1 MKRKADGNQKIKES
15 TNIVTDTNNN
25 NTSSSTSNGNSNEDS
40 IDDIIE
46 GIKNGKNIEMIKRA
60 QALQRIKER
69 SIAAAD
75 RHKKLQIKNISEL
88 YDYEVADAEAQY
100 QKVYEEVQQRLIA
113 EVKYEDQKRKK
124 RLESDKDQDEKEK
137 KKSLRSNATIGSDSD
152 LLLLLNKSSKKKDKS
167 VSGSGQNVSILKSL
181 PEDCVRSDFRS
192 IVMDIEH
199 RAKLFAEGIQK
210 VDAKLKVNAD
220 SEKLEIGNETYYVGD
235 CIIAL
240 SILSQESLFG
250 IITSI
255 SHNDVIVKCS
265 HGQGKFSFRI
275 GQITNGRIKISRD
288 LETAKDQGIINH
300 AIGQTKVALK

>member
-1 MKRKADGNQKIKES
+1 MKRKAVGGDGNNKIKES
-15 TNIVTDTNNN
+15 NNTTTTDTN
-25 NTSSSTSNGNSNEDS
+25 TSNGNGNEES
-40 IDDIIE
+40 IDNIIE
-46 GIKNGKNIEMIKRA
+46 DIKNGKNIEMIKRA

-69 SIAAAD
+69 TIAAAD
-75 RHKKLQIKNISEL
+75 RHKKLQMKNISEL

-100 QKVYEEVQQRLIA
+100 QKAYEEVLQRLIA
-113 EVKYEDQKRKK
+113 EVKHEDQKKNK
-124 RLESDKDQDEKEK
+124 RMESDKDQDEKEK

-152 LLLLLNKSSKKKDKS
+152 LLLLFNKSSKKKDKTI
-167 VSGSGQNVSILKSL
+167 SGSGQNASILLKSL

>member
-1 MKRKADGNQKIKES
+1 MKRKAVGGDGNNTTTKIKES
-15 TNIVTDTNNN
+15 NNTTTTDTN
-25 NTSSSTSNGNSNEDS
+25 TSNGNGNEES
-40 IDDIIE
+40 IDNIIE
-46 GIKNGKNIEMIKRA
+46 DIKNGKNIEMIKRA

-69 SIAAAD
+69 TIAAAD
-75 RHKKLQIKNISEL
+75 RHKKLQMKNISEL

-100 QKVYEEVQQRLIA
+100 QKAYEEVQQRLIA
-113 EVKYEDQKRKK
+113 EVKHEDQKKKK
-124 RLESDKDQDEKEK
+124 RMESDKDQDEKEK

-152 LLLLLNKSSKKKDKS
+152 LLLLFNKSSKKKDKTI
-167 VSGSGQNVSILKSL
+167 SGSGQNASILKSL

-210 VDAKLKVNAD
+210 VDAELKVNAD

-275 GQITNGRIKISRD
+275 GQITNYHNRLI
-288 LETAKDQGIINH
+288 T
-300 AIGQTKVALK
+300 